1 MTAPLVLSLYLEKNR
16 GKKQFV
22 FENFSALSAQ
32 SPVLHGK
39 KQSELAIP
47 KTAELTAWIA
57 ARLLQRKREN
67 EF

>member
-32 SPVLHGK
+32 SPVLQRK
-39 KQSELAIP
+39 KQSEFGNP
-47 KTAELTAWIA
+47 KDGRNDRMDCGTSIA
-57 ARLLQRKREN
+57 ANTGE
-67 EF
+67 

>member
-22 FENFSALSAQ
+22 FENF
-32 SPVLHGK
+32 LHFPLNPLFYNGK
-39 KQSELAIP
+39 NNRSLAFP
-47 KTAELTAWIA
+47 TTAEMTAWIA
-57 ARLLQRKREN
+57 ARLLQRIREN